1 MIDPQMRCI
10 ELVEL
15 VTEWMEG
22 ALDDDTLSRVEEHL
36 VICPPC
42 GEYVTQIRQSATV
55 LRGLDAE
62 APPPE
67 ARRQLIEM
75 FRAQHDR

>member
-1 MIDPQMRCI
+1 MIDPQMRCA

-15 VTEWMEG
+15 VTDWMEG
-22 ALDDDTLSRVEEHL
+22 ALDDRTISRLEEHL

-42 GEYVTQIRQSATV
+42 GEYVTQIRQSAAL
-55 LRGLDAE
+55 LRTLDAD

-67 ARRQLIEM
+67 ARRKLLEL
-75 FRAQHDR
+75 FRAQRDG

>member
-1 MIDPQMRCI
+1 MIDPQMRCV

-15 VTEWMEG
+15 VTDWMED
-22 ALDDDTLSRVEEHL
+22 ALDDRTLSRLEEHL

-42 GEYVTQIRQSATV
+42 GEYVTQLRQSATL
-55 LRGLDAE
+55 LRTLDAE

-67 ARRQLIEM
+67 ARRELLEM
-75 FRAQHDR
+75 FRAQRDA

>member
-1 MIDPQMRCI
+1 MDPQMRCI

-15 VTEWMEG
+15 VTDWMEDT
-22 ALDDDTLSRVEEHL
+22 LDDLTQSRLEEHL

-42 GEYVTQIRQSATV
+42 SRYVLQIRQSAT
-55 LRGLDAE
+55 LLGTLDTD

-67 ARRQLIEM
+67 ARRELLET
-75 FRAQHDR
+75 FRAQRDG

>member
-1 MIDPQMRCI
+1 MIDPQLRCV

-15 VTEWMEG
+15 VTDWMDH
-22 ALDDDTLSRVEEHL
+22 ALDDRTVSRLEEHL

-42 GEYVTQIRQSATV
+42 SEYVTQLRQSATL
-55 LRGLDAE
+55 LRTLDDD

-67 ARRQLIEM
+67 ARRELLEM
-75 FRAQHDR
+75 FRSQRDA

>member
-1 MIDPQMRCI
+1 MIDSQMRCV

-15 VTEWMEG
+15 VTDWMED
-22 ALDDDTLSRVEEHL
+22 ALDDVTLSRLEEHL

-42 GEYVTQIRQSATV
+42 SRYVTQIGQSARL
-55 LRGLDAE
+55 LRTLDTE

-67 ARRQLIEM
+67 ARRELLEM
-75 FRAQHDR
+75 FRAQRDG